1 MMAKPISTQGTPP
14 ASEAWLLGSKYRK
27 MSSTQ
32 QLVRHIALPDVMSA
46 APIRT
51 PAVPIAISIFRLI
64 LAANVPNERQPSIG
78 RAKAKITR
86 GSSAANAW
94 MSDPLQG

>member
-51 PAVPIAISIFRLI
+51 PAAPIAISIFRLI
-64 LAANVPNERQPSIG
+64 LTANVANHRRKKAERETSGAFCRPSAFALLG
-78 RAKAKITR
+78 C
-86 GSSAANAW
+86 S
-94 MSDPLQG
+94 

>member
-51 PAVPIAISIFRLI
+51 PAAPIAISIFRLI
-64 LAANVPNERQPSIG
+64 L
-78 RAKAKITR
+78 T
-86 GSSAANAW
+86 ANAGGKA
-94 MSDPLQG
+94 DGGLPPVAP